1 VAELEAISCTSAQT
15 CVAVGQYTGTH
26 GTTQGLIETLANGT
40 WTPSEAP
47 LPQAAPARQKA
58 ILWALACTAP
68 GSCSAVGQ
76 YTGTHGTTQG
86 LIETLASGKWIP
98 AQAPLP
104 AGASDQKTAEL
115 YGLACAGSNPCAA
128 VGQYTDAHGTA
139 QGLIET
145 RTSQSWIP
153 GQAALPHNAAR
164 TSQNAALYTV
174 ACSVTGTCLAAGSY
188 ADDHKHIQGLI
199 ETTTPVNIAVAAVA
213 PPASNAAP
221 PTSQPSTSPPSPSP
235 SNSLAASFSDGT
247 QVLVT
252 GGAQDGG
259 TGNGWTENLE
269 IIAGP
274 DGLPNVGSLL
284 VQAADSNAWASNGHP
299 LFYHGYATP
308 GSGVTNEP
316 PLPSNATN
324 QDVPPPAE
332 LAPGTSICVSQDF
345 QNANS
350 SSANSYGPGQYS
362 VTATLANG
370 ARETVSLPT
379 DGSGPGD
386 ACLFD

>member
-1 VAELEAISCTSAQT
+1 
-15 CVAVGQYTGTH
+15 
-26 GTTQGLIETLANGT
+26 
-40 WTPSEAP
+40 
-47 LPQAAPARQKA
+47 
-58 ILWALACTAP
+58 
-68 GSCSAVGQ
+68 
-76 YTGTHGTTQG
+76 
-86 LIETLASGKWIP
+86 
-98 AQAPLP
+98 
-104 AGASDQKTAEL
+104 
-115 YGLACAGSNPCAA
+115 
-128 VGQYTDAHGTA
+128 
-139 QGLIET
+139 
-145 RTSQSWIP
+145 
-153 GQAALPHNAAR
+153 
-164 TSQNAALYTV
+164 V

-188 ADDHKHIQGLI
+188 TDDHKHIQGLI

-221 PTSQPSTSPPSPSP
+221 PASQPSTSPPSPSP

-252 GGAQDGG
+252 GGAEDGG
-259 TGNGWTENLE
+259 TGNGWTEYLE

-284 VQAADSNAWASNGHP
+284 VQAADSNAWAGDGQP
-299 LFYHGYATP
+299 LFYYGYASP

-350 SSANSYGPGQYS
+350 SSANSYGPRQYN

-370 ARETVSLPT
+370 ARETASLPT